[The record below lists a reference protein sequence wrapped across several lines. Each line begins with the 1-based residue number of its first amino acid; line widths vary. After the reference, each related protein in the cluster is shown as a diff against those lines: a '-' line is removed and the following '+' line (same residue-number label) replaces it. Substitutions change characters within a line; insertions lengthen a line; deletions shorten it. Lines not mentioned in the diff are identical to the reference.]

1 MEYLRPNS
9 VDEACSIL
17 NSNSN
22 AIVFA
27 GATDLIPQLRGGRAE
42 PQIHIDLKKIPSL
55 MNLSLS
61 TGTWKIGAAIP
72 VFNIKNHYK
81 LTNEFPGLS
90 EAC

>member
-27 GATDLIPQLRGGRAE
+27 GATDLIPQLRGGRA
-42 PQIHIDLKKIPSL
+42 
-55 MNLSLS
+55 
-61 TGTWKIGAAIP
+61 
-72 VFNIKNHYK
+72 
-81 LTNEFPGLS
+81 
-90 EAC
+90 